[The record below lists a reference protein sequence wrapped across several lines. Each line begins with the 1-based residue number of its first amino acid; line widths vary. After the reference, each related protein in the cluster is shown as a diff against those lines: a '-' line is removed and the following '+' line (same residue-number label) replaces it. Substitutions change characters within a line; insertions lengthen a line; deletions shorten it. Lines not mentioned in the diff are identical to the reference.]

1 MATASVE
8 RIGPSLLRAAEA
20 LEQAHTGA
28 EVRLALREGFPSL
41 EYHLDTLARELARDP
56 GSPGA
61 LDPALHARAVVVEA
75 ELRGLLVRAWR
86 LGTHP
91 DVVLDDLTGSK
102 ALARAIRNAQHQ
114 DMDLVIENLTD
125 RGALD

>member
-1 MATASVE
+1 
-8 RIGPSLLRAAEA
+8 
-20 LEQAHTGA
+20 
-28 EVRLALREGFPSL
+28 
-41 EYHLDTLARELARDP
+41 
-56 GSPGA
+56 
-61 LDPALHARAVVVEA
+61 
-75 ELRGLLVRAWR
+75 LRGLLVRAWR

-102 ALARAIRNAQHQ
+102 VLARAIRNAQHQ